1 MSGPPTAQATGI
13 GRSWLPLVLVCVAA
27 ALLPAALTG
36 SSVALPD
43 IGTDL
48 ETDLAPL
55 QWVVHAY
62 NVMFASFMLASGG
75 LADLFG
81 RRLVFALGLSL
92 FALSSL
98 ASGLTSDIVLLDV
111 LRGASGA
118 GAAAVM
124 TAGSALLAQ
133 VFTDPAVRARAFSM
147 LGASFG
153 TGLALGP
160 STAGLLVGAFG
171 WRGVFIAQA
180 VIAGV
185 VLLGVARLP
194 ESRDPDATRVDW
206 WGATTFTSSLFLLTL
221 SVVEGPQRG
230 WGDPVVLGGFALA
243 AVLMVA
249 FAAAERVQRRPMFEL
264 SLLGNPRFIAVCL
277 VPVLLAFGFVCLL
290 VFLPSYFIGV
300 NGMSPQGS
308 GLTMMLLTVPV
319 MALPLFAGQ
328 MLRHI
333 PIGWLLGLSMLLIG
347 LGAAWLTTLGPET
360 TLIGLLGPLTVIGSG
375 VGISFGIIDGAA
387 VGSVEPA
394 RAGMAAGMF
403 NTMRL
408 ASEAIA
414 VAGMGALLVSLTQT
428 NLAERLP
435 SATSGPTPDIG
446 ALANQVAQGDL
457 AGAAG
462 SVTGDQTGVFAVM
475 AASYTDA
482 FQLTLWILAAVC
494 LAGAPFVIGLLREPR
509 SPAEEVS
516 PTTADTD
523 RTPVADSDT
532 TVPAPRTEP
541 AEDAR

>member
-81 RRLVFALGLSL
+81 RRLMFTLGLSL

-98 ASGLTSDIVLLDV
+98 ASGLISDIVLLDV

-133 VFTDPAVRARAFSM
+133 VFTDPATRARAFSM

-153 TGLALGP
+153 MGLALGP

-185 VLLGVARLP
+185 VLLGAAKLP
-194 ESRDPDATRVDW
+194 ESRDPDATSVDW
-206 WGATTFTSSLFLLTL
+206 WGAITFTSSLFLLTL

-243 AVLMVA
+243 AALMVA
-249 FAAAERVQRRPMFEL
+249 FAVAERVQRRPMFEL

-319 MALPLFAGQ
+319 MGLPLFAGQ
-328 MLRHI
+328 MLRFI
-333 PIGWLLGLSMLLIG
+333 PVGWLLGLSMLLIG
-347 LGAAWLTTLGPET
+347 LGAAWLTTLNPET
-360 TLIGLLGPLTVIGSG
+360 TLIGLLGPLMVIGSG

-387 VGSVEPA
+387 VSSVEPA

-414 VAGMGALLVSLTQT
+414 VAGMGAFLVSLTQT
-428 NLAERLP
+428 NLTEQLP
-435 SATSGPTPDIG
+435 AVTSDEALDIG
-446 ALANQVAQGDL
+446 ALANRVAQGDL

-462 SVTGDQTGVFAVM
+462 TVTGDETEVFGVM

-494 LAGAPFVIGLLREPR
+494 LAGVPFIIGLLREPR
-509 SPAEEVS
+509 PSADEGAPADADPATDAPV
-516 PTTADTD
+516 PT
-523 RTPVADSDT
+523 
-532 TVPAPRTEP
+532 PRSEP
-541 AEDAR
+541 AGDAH